1 MKAFEYASPET
12 EREAL
17 EFLSPEPG
25 KTALLAGGTDLIG
38 LMSKMIT
45 QPERVVSLAGISSLR
60 AIEVDARGV
69 SIGSMMSLEDVAEH
83 PATAAYPALR
93 QAIGEISSQQLQ
105 SQGTLGGELC
115 QRPRC
120 WYFRS
125 GEGLLAREGQ
135 SVVEGDNRYHA
146 IFGNA
151 GPAKFVCPSRLAPA
165 LIALGAAVR
174 VIGPDPDNGTIMPL
188 EAFFRTPEGE
198 HDREH
203 ALRPDQ
209 ILSHVLLP
217 VARYKSAAYEVRQGS
232 GPDYPLAAAA
242 AALAFQGGTVSE
254 ARIVLGQVAPTP
266 WISREAIQ
274 AIVGCAVNED
284 TAEAAGRAAASV
296 ATPLSHNE
304 YKVQLAKVAV
314 KRAILLAAGFE
325 TGGF

>member
-1 MKAFEYASPET
+1 MKPFEYASPET

-25 KTALLAGGTDLIG
+25 KTAVLAGGTDLIG
-38 LMSKMIT
+38 LMSRLIV
-45 QPERVVSLAGISSLR
+45 QPERVVSLAGIPSLR
-60 AIEVDARGV
+60 AIEVDARGL

-125 GEGLLAREGQ
+125 GEGLLAREGR

-146 IFGNA
+146 IFGNS

-174 VIGPDPDNGTIMPL
+174 VIGPDVDNETIMPL
-188 EAFFRTPEGE
+188 EAFFRTPEDE

-203 ALRPDQ
+203 AISNGIEAHDRHLAHAGVPIGIAVQHIRDTNAGENQNAEHDQRNRPHPASESSAREHDQ
-209 ILSHVLLP
+209 QR
-217 VARYKSAAYEVRQGS
+217 RYEIENFLDR
-232 GPDYPLAAAA
+232 
-242 AALAFQGGTVSE
+242 E
-254 ARIVLGQVAPTP
+254 TP
-266 WISREAIQ
+266 
-274 AIVGCAVNED
+274 
-284 TAEAAGRAAASV
+284 
-296 ATPLSHNE
+296 
-304 YKVQLAKVAV
+304 
-314 KRAILLAAGFE
+314 
-325 TGGF
+325 